1 VSLVDK
7 TVAIHIKWNSGFVL
21 LCILCCA
28 LDSCKAGP
36 SRQEILESETP
47 RSVFTV
53 TSHPRNTLA
62 PHLPATI
69 TTTPK
74 STPTP
79 IATLVPTPTYPW
91 GDFPGP
97 TEDSE
102 MEIPPPVDPIEFP
115 EGVVNILLLGTD
127 RRPSWKYYQTDAMVI
142 LSLDSASG
150 TATFISI
157 PRDLYVYIPGWK
169 VNRINTAEYR
179 GGFDM
184 VADTVLYNLGI
195 PVQHWVRVEY
205 WGFSEA
211 IDILGGIDVR
221 SSGKVDDMCE
231 WVPYKYEPD
240 VVYHMDGFDAMCYIR
255 MRMKSSDFD
264 RLRRQQDVFLA
275 LVDKFVSIDGILK
288 IPQLYGTFNQI
299 LETDMELGD
308 ILPLI
313 PLGTNLALDR
323 SGIRFF
329 RIDYSMIEDWR
340 TPENNYW
347 VLLPKRDL
355 IRHTLQQTLNDR

>member
-1 VSLVDK
+1 MDLVDRK
-7 TVAIHIKWNSGFVL
+7 VFVHIKGNSGFVL

-28 LDSCKAGP
+28 LDSCKAEP
-36 SRQEILESETP
+36 SGQEILESETP
-47 RSVFTV
+47 SPVFTI
-53 TSHPRNTLA
+53 TSHPKDKLT
-62 PHLPATI
+62 PHLPVAI
-69 TTTPK
+69 TTTPV
-74 STPTP
+74 STSVP
-79 IATLVPTPTYPW
+79 IATPSPTPTYPW
-91 GDFPGP
+91 GNFLGP

-115 EGVVNILLLGTD
+115 EGVINILLLGTD

-142 LSLDSASG
+142 LSLDPDLG

-184 VADTVLYNLGI
+184 IADTVLYNLGI

-231 WVPYKYEPD
+231 WVPYTYEPD

-275 LVDKFVSIDGILK
+275 LIDKFVSIDGMLK
-288 IPQLYGTFNQI
+288 IPKLYETFSQI
-299 LETDMELGD
+299 FETDMELGD
-308 ILPLI
+308 ILPMI
-313 PLGTNLALDR
+313 PLGTKLALDR
-323 SGIRFF
+323 SRIRFF

-355 IRHTLQQTLNDR
+355 IRLKLEDIFKR

>member
-1 VSLVDK
+1 MF
-7 TVAIHIKWNSGFVL
+7 VA
-21 LCILCCA
+21 
-28 LDSCKAGP
+28 CKP
-36 SRQEILESETP
+36 QPSETIGQSTEVIKP
-47 RSVFTV
+47 FISDTPVV
-53 TSHPRNTLA
+53 KLNT
-62 PHLPATI
+62 
-69 TTTPK
+69 
-74 STPTP
+74 TPTP
-79 IATLVPTPTYPW
+79 TKVPSETIVPIVIQTSIPTFTPTPTPPW

-97 TEDSE
+97 LEESE
-102 MEIPPPVDPIEFP
+102 MEIPPPVAPIQFSEN
-115 EGVVNILLLGTD
+115 VVNILLLGTD
-127 RRPSWKYYQTDAMVI
+127 RRPTWKYYQTDAMVI
-142 LSLDSASG
+142 LSLDPEAGRAS
-150 TATFISI
+150 FVSI

-184 VADTVLYNLGI
+184 VADTILYNLGI
-195 PVQHWVRVEY
+195 PVDHYLKVEY

-221 SSGKVDDMCE
+221 STGKVDDMCE
-231 WVPYKYEPD
+231 WVPYKYEQD

-275 LVDKFVSIDGILK
+275 LVDKFISIDGVLK
-288 IPQLYGTFNQI
+288 IPQLYETFSQI
-299 LETDMELGD
+299 VETDLGLGE

-313 PLGTNLALDR
+313 PLGTRLALDSDR
-323 SGIRFF
+323 IEFF
-329 RIDYSMIEDWR
+329 RVDYSMVEDWR

-355 IRHTLQQTLNDR
+355 IRIKLESILAE